1 MCLISIFSYTLK
13 KIFYVLTFYFFE
25 LLNSMHFHKTR
36 LLLRQTFSNSST
48 QLIKFFN
55 YFFSFIMIIFLIF
68 FFPSLL
74 SFQKFSSL
82 LSTYFLKIFS
92 FSFFWQFSFIEL
104 VIFFCFCIF
113 IFYFFDSNPLL
124 YYWKKNFYSTEKN
137 CEQNSSSKQSE
148 N

>member
-1 MCLISIFSYTLK
+1 MKNYQGSRSIFIFGKDSKTFMCLISIFSYTLK

-25 LLNSMHFHKTR
+25 LLNSMHFYKTR

-92 FSFFWQFSFIEL
+92 FSDSQ
-104 VIFFCFCIF
+104 
-113 IFYFFDSNPLL
+113 YFFGSFHLL
-124 YYWKKNFYSTEKN
+124 NW
-137 CEQNSSSKQSE
+137 
-148 N
+148 